1 MVNLLSRASHV
12 IELTGIEVDYVHRL
26 GILNWIGAGLLF
38 TTMWWEQGNYI
49 WMHKIL
55 RLSLYTYS
63 FIMAKPNWP
72 TSKQPIL
79 DLLLQRCAGTSL
91 SDSWTSTKALLSRRN
106 CWNWRSLGGP
116 GLTERSWLLQAASG
130 SRARAKVC
138 VPITLHIGG
147 WDSSQ
152 VPWQVVLVTGS
163 KSNGSVAQFSGLWSC
178 FCNSS
183 WGDGW

>member
-1 MVNLLSRASHV
+1 MYTGWGYW
-12 IELTGIEVDYVHRL
+12 IELWQGYC
-26 GILNWIGAGLLF
+26 LLLCDESREIIFECIKFWGSPF
-38 TTMWWEQGNYI
+38 TLTP
-49 WMHKIL
+49 
-55 RLSLYTYS
+55 LSWQSQTDPLQNNQS
-63 FIMAKPNWP
+63 W
-72 TSKQPIL
+72 IL

-91 SDSWTSTKALLSRRN
+91 PDSWTSTKALLSRGN
-106 CWNWRSLGGP
+106 CWNWHSLGGP
-116 GLTERSWLLQAASG
+116 RLTERSWLLQAASG

-138 VPITLHIGG
+138 VPITLHMSG